1 MKPRSVAKRLVGSV
15 LVMSR
20 FRLTQSR
27 KKPLWPKVMR
37 TVSFLA
43 GEPRC
48 PMVLCP
54 KNVWEPK
61 VSPQY
66 EEQSLRA
73 LQENLEARVQWLH
86 GGVADEG
93 VEAEEQVLVPVV
105 QRDGELR
112 EIVQEVRQMSG
123 SFMRLMLVTNGVS
136 RTRCRGNLCV
146 LIQE

>member
-1 MKPRSVAKRLVGSV
+1 
-15 LVMSR
+15 
-20 FRLTQSR
+20 
-27 KKPLWPKVMR
+27 
-37 TVSFLA
+37 
-43 GEPRC
+43 
-48 PMVLCP
+48 MVLCP

-73 LQENLEARVQWLH
+73 LRENLVARVQWLH
-86 GGVADEG
+86 DGVADEG

-136 RTRCRGNLCV
+136 RTRCRGNLCM